1 MKLHRL
7 KRTVAIL
14 ACVFVLGGI
23 AAIGAGAEDA
33 AYAPNRSL
41 TISNVSAS
49 TAALRMS
56 VPPRNIGALDAP
68 NGPYHVWARMNIEN
82 LEAINTGT
90 DAEVSLGG
98 EIRIFPR
105 RRQRH
110 GLQDRQSA
118 HLDGRHRRALVD
130 MVTEDGPHFC
140 HRCPST
146 PLRKTTCTVN
156 SSWNSP

>member
-56 VPPRNIGALDAP
+56 VLPPQHRRFGRAQWPLPCMGQNE
-68 NGPYHVWARMNIEN
+68 HRE
-82 LEAINTGT
+82 
-90 DAEVSLGG
+90 
-98 EIRIFPR
+98 PR
-105 RRQRH
+105 SHQHRH
-110 GLQDRQSA
+110 GR
-118 HLDGRHRRALVD
+118 
-130 MVTEDGPHFC
+130 
-140 HRCPST
+140 
-146 PLRKTTCTVN
+146 
-156 SSWNSP
+156 

>member
-56 VPPRNIGALDAP
+56 VLPRNIGALDAP

-90 DAEVSLGG
+90 DAEVSLAVKYGYFPAGG
-98 EIRIFPR
+98 SDMVYKTVNLRTWTA
-105 RRQRH
+105 
-110 GLQDRQSA
+110 DT
-118 HLDGRHRRALVD
+118 DGFVD
-130 MVTEDGPHFC
+130 MVTAPISPSM
-140 HRCPST
+140 PST